1 MSPVTI
7 VLLVMLPVLIIAVV
21 ALYVF
26 GKNAQK
32 KQAEQQQQI
41 EAYKQTVSMLIIA
54 KKRMKLKDA
63 GLHAMVLEQTPKLLR
78 RAKLPIV
85 KAKIGPQ
92 IMTLVC
98 EESIFDSVPVKKE
111 VKATV
116 SGIYITAVKGL
127 HGNSLAK
134 PAQKK
139 KNWFKR
145 QVDRLQEK
153 AGAKPLK

>member
-1 MSPVTI
+1 MNPVTI
-7 VLLVMLPVLIIAVV
+7 VLLVILAVLIIAVV
-21 ALYVF
+21 ALYFF
-26 GKNAQK
+26 GRKAQK

-41 EAYKQTVSMLIIA
+41 EAYKQSVSMLIID
-54 KKRMKLKDA
+54 KKRMRLKDA
-63 GLHAMVLEQTPKLLR
+63 GLPDIVMAQTPKLLR

-85 KAKIGPQ
+85 KAKVGPQ

-98 EESIFDSVPVKKE
+98 EDSIFDSVPVKKE

-134 PAQKK
+134 PVQKK
-139 KNWFKR
+139 KSWFKR
-145 QVDRLQEK
+145 QVEKLQEK